1 MVTKLINS
9 DLLGIIMEDD
19 LETILSAFDQ
29 VCEWFQRPSPVSNEN
44 PDVTVKYLISML
56 QLAPNEEEQQHLIDG
71 FANRFH
77 ADREQLRSLLSDPHN
92 WVDYSL
98 YTAFSLYC
106 QQQLGMDDAT
116 FFAETARKT
125 FLNYQDGQIRQARYI
140 PLNWVLGG
148 MGGQFKNWTRVTD
161 VTVEKLRQGEH
172 SFRIT
177 RRTKD
182 EYRRRLAQSL
192 GDETLSAV
200 LFRDCSFTQAAFEV
214 TFQELFGQKDLQVQ
228 RSKSEG
234 YGDGESEYVIIPS
247 SPYKSRIE
255 DYWERAKAVF
265 YRTMLPWVENS
276 RLREESNGLKRE
288 VFVQEQTIQART
300 DDLSQANAKLERRQ
314 GLIVKLLGDISRLRS
329 SGERHA
335 VRNYLHV
342 VRERETDRLIGEIA
356 DRISFTYHTLREDK
370 TAQRQLE
377 HLCTSFGLSPSS
389 LMDRS
394 AISGILHRVQLTKSP
409 APAPADDFF
418 AGFTAQDIYLS
429 VAAEDFQRRKDHL
442 ALSTDHPLFHF
453 NPFLLLYSLQTI
465 EGVVQEVNARFSSIG
480 ELAFLETVRFSEAV
494 AEAREYAQREKQARL
509 EVTTALDFDP
519 ELKTNRDALVY
530 VIRDLLY
537 NAIDAG
543 ATQFHV
549 VGKQPAKED
558 GLFPYEDRFAFVTAP
573 SFYIRCEDNGA
584 GISFSKAEQLNEYL
598 KGNASVGD
606 DLSTKEKDHGGLG
619 TENMRNFFRLHSGH
633 GYYERVERGTCVHM
647 YLERLEI

>member
-1 MVTKLINS
+1 M
-9 DLLGIIMEDD
+9 GDD
-19 LETILSAFDQ
+19 LETILGTFDR
-29 VCEWFQRPSPVSNEN
+29 VSERFQWPSTLSHEN
-44 PDVTVKYLISML
+44 PDVTVKYLIAML
-56 QLAPNEEEQQHLIDG
+56 QLAPDEEEQQHIVSG
-71 FANRFH
+71 FADRFH
-77 ADREQLRSLLSDPHN
+77 ADREQLRFLLGDSHN

-116 FFAETARKT
+116 FFSGTARKT

-161 VTVEKLRQGEH
+161 VTVEKLRKGAH

-177 RRTKD
+177 RRTQD

-200 LFRDCSFTQAAFEV
+200 LLRDCSFTQTAFEV
-214 TFQELFGQKDLQVQ
+214 TFQELFGQKDLQVK

-234 YGDGESEYVIIPS
+234 YGDGESEYVVIPS
-247 SPYKSRIE
+247 SPYKSRIA
-255 DYWERAKAVF
+255 DYWERAKAAF
-265 YRTMLPWVENS
+265 YRTVLPWVENS

-300 DDLSQANAKLERRQ
+300 DDLSRANAQLERRQ

-342 VRERETDRLIGEIA
+342 VRERETDRLIDEIA
-356 DRISFTYHTLREDK
+356 DRISFTYHALREDE

-377 HLCTSFGLSPSS
+377 QLCAPFGLSSIS
-389 LMDRS
+389 LIDRS
-394 AISGILHRVQLTKSP
+394 AISGILHRVQLKKSP
-409 APAPADDFF
+409 APPPADDFF
-418 AGFTAQDIYLS
+418 AGFAAQDIYLS
-429 VAAEDFQRRKDHL
+429 VAAEDFQRRKDDL
-442 ALSTDHPLFHF
+442 ALSADHPLFHF
-453 NPFLLLYSLQTI
+453 NPFSLLYSLQTI

-494 AEAREYAQREKQARL
+494 AEAKEYAQREKQARL

-543 ATQFHV
+543 ATQFHI
-549 VGKQPAKED
+549 VGKRPAKEQ
-558 GLFPYEDRFAFVTAP
+558 GLFPYEERFAFVTAP
-573 SFYIRCEDNGA
+573 SFYVRCEDNGG
-584 GISFSKAEQLNEYL
+584 GIPPAKAEQLNEYL
-598 KGNASVGD
+598 EGKVVAPEW
-606 DLSTKEKDHGGLG
+606 LSTKEKDQGGLG